1 MKIHDVM
8 KRKISLNFS
17 ICQPKRNSEDADWW
31 NGLITLAAPFF
42 SFFHFALQIFKR
54 QTIDDVSGPS
64 AQTNSSIKLN
74 VSNSFLLFFSKLKSI
89 FHQFPLIEQIIW
101 TRDATRENIRISTP
115 GDARKKIQ
123 QSSVGNRFHSHVS
136 DWTSAKWAKMSWFM
150 TIIATQHFSLRPL
163 IFLFFSRYF
172 TLALLKSSM
181 AHGPRAVHSDSPF
194 FFVEYNFF
202 FEFNNL

>member
-1 MKIHDVM
+1 M
-8 KRKISLNFS
+8 NF
-17 ICQPKRNSEDADWW
+17 
-31 NGLITLAAPFF
+31 FY
-42 SFFHFALQIFKR
+42 
-54 QTIDDVSGPS
+54 
-64 AQTNSSIKLN
+64 
-74 VSNSFLLFFSKLKSI
+74 FFSKLKSI

-123 QSSVGNRFHSHVS
+123 QSSVGNRFHSHGS

-194 FFVEYNFF
+194 FLLNIIFFLNLIICKRKTGVERPAV
-202 FEFNNL
+202 ELLVVVSLLTKFNEQGYHSNGLSMLYLKSF

>member
-1 MKIHDVM
+1 M
-8 KRKISLNFS
+8 
-17 ICQPKRNSEDADWW
+17 
-31 NGLITLAAPFF
+31 
-42 SFFHFALQIFKR
+42 
-54 QTIDDVSGPS
+54 
-64 AQTNSSIKLN
+64 
-74 VSNSFLLFFSKLKSI
+74 KSI

-163 IFLFFSRYF
+163 IFWFFFLAILLLRCSNRRWPMGPGLYIRTHLFFLLNIIFFFNLIICKRETGVERPAVELLVVVSLLTKFNEQGYHSNG
-172 TLALLKSSM
+172 LSMLYLKS
-181 AHGPRAVHSDSPF
+181 F
-194 FFVEYNFF
+194 FKKAIRLII
-202 FEFNNL
+202 NLI